1 VSTIAQSQDTLPV
14 GTWGIDPVHSHVNFG
29 VEYMVGTFRGSFS
42 PVDAQL
48 VVADDGSVELAGSA
62 KVESIKVQDE
72 NLTGHLLSP
81 DFFDA
86 ERTPEITFRS
96 SDVSRSGSDVTI
108 KGELTIKGQTQPVE
122 LRGTIVDPITD
133 PYGQERLGLKVDGT
147 VDRTKFGLNWNNPLP
162 SGEPALANEVKL
174 AGELYLVKA

>member
-48 VVADDGSVELAGSA
+48 VVAEDGSVELSGSA

-72 NLTGHLLSP
+72 NLTGHLLAP

-96 SDVSRSGSDVTI
+96 TDVTRSGSDVTI
-108 KGELTIKGQTQPVE
+108 KGDLTIKGQTQPVE
-122 LRGTIVDPITD
+122 LQGTVVDPITD
-133 PYGQERLGLKVDGT
+133 PYGKERIGLKLEGT
-147 VDRTKFGLNWNNPLP
+147 IDRTQFGIDWNNPLP
-162 SGEPALANEVKL
+162 SGEPALANDVTL
-174 AGELYLVKA
+174 SGELYLVKA

>member
-1 VSTIAQSQDTLPV
+1 VSTIAQSQETLPV
-14 GTWGIDPVHSHVNFG
+14 GTWGIDPVHSHVEFG

-42 PVDAQL
+42 PVDAKL
-48 VVADDGSVELAGSA
+48 VVAEDGSVELSGSA

-72 NLTGHLLSP
+72 NLTSHLLSP
-81 DFFDA
+81 DFFDV

-96 SDVSRSGSDVTI
+96 SDVRRSGDHVTI

-122 LRGTIVDPITD
+122 LTGTIVDPITD
-133 PYGQERLGLKVDGT
+133 PYGQERLGLKLEGT

-162 SGEPALANEVKL
+162 SGEPALANDVKL
-174 AGELYLVKA
+174 SGELYLVKA